1 MSVSVLSKLV
11 SRYPGL
17 CAKFS
22 GEFLVPISSRP
33 QQSITTT
40 SKIPPIVYQTWE
52 AKQLGKTHA
61 KEVERFYNLNPEFS
75 FVIFD
80 REERDEYMKSAWGQH
95 SIYEIYQ
102 KSLFGPMKVDIF
114 RYCILFEKGGF
125 YFDINKGI
133 TDPIKSFVNPES
145 EALISYEHDIVHL
158 TIAPS
163 VFPLLQ
169 HPHNVILNWGMG
181 FVADHP
187 FTKKVIENI
196 CLNYFSFQDQ
206 IFKKPSQGIVK
217 FTGPVMLTQSI
228 HQVLLEQPLLKFDQ
242 AGINFDRKGIT
253 NMKRS
258 WVRYM
263 VSPAY
268 TSLKSCK
275 ILSK

>member
-1 MSVSVLSKLV
+1 VSALSKLV

-17 CAKFS
+17 CAKLS
-22 GEFLVPISSRP
+22 GEFLVPISSRVQNSTNP
-33 QQSITTT
+33 T

-52 AKQLGKTHA
+52 TKQLGKTHA
-61 KEVERFYNLNPEFS
+61 KEVERFRNLNPEFS

-80 REERDEYMKSAWGQH
+80 RAERDEYMKSTWGQH

-133 TDPIKSFVNPES
+133 TEPINSFVKTES
-145 EALISYEHDIVHL
+145 EALISYEHDIVHMP
-158 TIAPS
+158 IERS

-169 HPHNVILNWGMG
+169 HPHNVVLNWGLG
-181 FVADHP
+181 FVAGHP
-187 FTKKVIENI
+187 FTKMAIENI
-196 CLNYFSFQDQ
+196 CRNYFTFQDQ
-206 IFKKPSQGIVK
+206 VFKKPSQGIVK
-217 FTGPVMLTQSI
+217 FTGPVMLTHSI
-228 HQVLLEQPLLKFDQ
+228 HQVMLEQPLLKFEQ
-242 AGINFDRKGIT
+242 AGINFDGKGIT

-263 VSPAY
+263 DSPAY
-268 TSLKSCK
+268 TSFKSCK

>member
-1 MSVSVLSKLV
+1 VSILSKLV

-17 CAKFS
+17 CAKLS
-22 GEFLVPISSRP
+22 GEFLVAINSRSQKSTTPI
-33 QQSITTT
+33 

-52 AKQLGKTHA
+52 TKHLGKTHA
-61 KEVERFYNLNPEFS
+61 KEVERFRNLNPEFS

-80 REERDEYMKSAWGQH
+80 RAERDDYMKSAWEKH
-95 SIYEIYQ
+95 PIFEIYQ

-133 TDPIKSFVNPES
+133 TEPIKNFVKPTS

-158 TIAPS
+158 PIARDI
-163 VFPLLQ
+163 FPLLQ
-169 HPHNVILNWGMG
+169 HPHNVILNWGLG

-187 FTKKVIENI
+187 FTKRVIENI
-196 CLNYFSFQDQ
+196 CLNYSTFQNQ
-206 IFKKPSQGIVK
+206 VFKRPSQGIVK
-217 FTGPVMLTQSI
+217 FTGPVMLTHSI
-228 HQVLLEQPLLKFDQ
+228 HQVLQEHPLIKFEQ
-242 AGINFDRKGIT
+242 AGINFDGKGIT
-253 NMKRS
+253 NMKGS

-268 TSLKSCK
+268 TGVRSCK